1 MPYVSPS
8 PIYSHNSESG
18 KTEEISKAYSS
29 RRRSTID
36 LYIISVTS
44 VVRNARIPIMPMK
57 NPLNAPQVAPTPIVI
72 SKVRMGSKLKTCTQ

>member
-1 MPYVSPS
+1 MYLHP

-18 KTEEISKAYSS
+18 KTDEISKAYSS

-57 NPLNAPQVAPTPIVI
+57 NPLNAPQAAPTPIVI